1 MNAPKKNLEI
11 DVKLTKDNYAF
22 WNFKMLPL
30 LEDEELTA
38 NDIVVL
44 DADGVV
50 GNNPPENLVDS
61 ARAKR
66 AILQNISEDIALMLM
81 PLKTAPEMW
90 TFLYRNFSGKN
101 DTRKFTGIKALAQF
115 TYSKPTLQE
124 NVIVASNHHCSWI

>member
-1 MNAPKKNLEI
+1 
-11 DVKLTKDNYAF
+11 
-22 WNFKMLPL
+22 MLPL

-81 PLKTAPEMW
+81 PLKTAPEM
-90 TFLYRNFSGKN
+90 L
-101 DTRKFTGIKALAQF
+101 
-115 TYSKPTLQE
+115 P
-124 NVIVASNHHCSWI
+124 